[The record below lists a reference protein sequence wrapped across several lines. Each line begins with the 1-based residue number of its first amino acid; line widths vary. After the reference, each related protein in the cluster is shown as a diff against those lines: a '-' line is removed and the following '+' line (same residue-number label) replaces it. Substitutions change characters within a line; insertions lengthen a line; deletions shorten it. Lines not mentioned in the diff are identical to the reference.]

1 MIPNFIVFLKILV
14 MKKVREYSLKD
25 GVLTDTFVLI
35 PEGDNTDLPIM
46 GTVSVRVLP
55 SEEKSDFLTVSGDMN
70 MADMIEECQFMLNLL
85 KQMYYA

>member
-1 MIPNFIVFLKILV
+1 

-55 SEEKSDFLTVSGDMN
+55 SEEKNDFLTVSGDMN

>member
-1 MIPNFIVFLKILV
+1 

-25 GVLTDTFVLI
+25 GFLTDTFVLI

-55 SEEKSDFLTVSGDMN
+55 SEEKNDFLTVSGDMN